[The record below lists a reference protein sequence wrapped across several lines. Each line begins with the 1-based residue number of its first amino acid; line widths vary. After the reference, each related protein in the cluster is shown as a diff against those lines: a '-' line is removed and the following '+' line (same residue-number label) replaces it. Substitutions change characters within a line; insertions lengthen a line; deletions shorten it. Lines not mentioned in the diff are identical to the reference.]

1 MKNKEFLQ
9 QKKAA
14 CQFADCPLNKKKTE
28 DRAGLLPLLVLLG
41 GF

>member
-9 QKKAA
+9 QKQPANSPSA
-14 CQFADCPLNKKKTE
+14 CNTKKKTE
-28 DRAGLLPLLVLLG
+28 DRAGLLSLLLLLG

>member
-14 CQFADCPLNKKKTE
+14 SKFAVCLQYKKKTE
-28 DRAGLLPLLVLLG
+28 DY
-41 GF
+41 

>member
-14 CQFADCPLNKKKTE
+14 CQFADWLLNKKKTE
-28 DRAGLLPLLVLLG
+28 DY
-41 GF
+41 

>member
-9 QKKAA
+9 QKQLANSPTA
-14 CQFADCPLNKKKTE
+14 RNTKK
-28 DRAGLLPLLVLLG
+28 DRRPSSLLPLLLLLG